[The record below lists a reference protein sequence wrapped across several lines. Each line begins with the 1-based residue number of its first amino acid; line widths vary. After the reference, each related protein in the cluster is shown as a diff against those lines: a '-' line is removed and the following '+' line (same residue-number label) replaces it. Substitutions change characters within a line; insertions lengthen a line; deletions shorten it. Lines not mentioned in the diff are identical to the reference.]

1 MTSNQPQKLTF
12 QFILLLGA
20 ISALTPLAIDM
31 YLPAMPSI
39 AKDFSVSPSFVQT
52 TLTAYTAGFAVGQL
66 LHGPLA
72 DSFGRKPILVIGT
85 ICFSYCN
92 GFRGDKY

>member
-39 AKDFSVSPSFVQT
+39 AKDFAVSPSFVQT
-52 TLTAYTAGFAVGQL
+52 TLTA
-66 LHGPLA
+66 
-72 DSFGRKPILVIGT
+72 
-85 ICFSYCN
+85 
-92 GFRGDKY
+92 